1 MAKVVLLVEDD
12 HDLRE
17 LLALALPYFGAFQVV
32 TAENGD
38 IGLEKA
44 CELMPDCIVL
54 DVKMPGLNGLEV
66 ARALRGDSSTENI
79 PIVILSAMAQDFDVF
94 AGLAS
99 GADKYLLKPTKP
111 QVLAAAII
119 ESMSIAAG
127 ERDRMYS
134 EFAQKSEERDENVEP
149 RI

>member
-1 MAKVVLLVEDD
+1 MYLTSQIQKS
-12 HDLRE
+12 R
-17 LLALALPYFGAFQVV
+17 
-32 TAENGD
+32 NN
-38 IGLEKA
+38 
-44 CELMPDCIVL
+44 M
-54 DVKMPGLNGLEV
+54 M
-66 ARALRGDSSTENI
+66 
-79 PIVILSAMAQDFDVF
+79 
-94 AGLAS
+94 
-99 GADKYLLKPTKP
+99 KYLLKPTKP